1 MDIDPQQASEGVPRF
16 ASFQRIGLPR
26 PILRPD
32 ENSRSRE
39 RSTPNHHRNRSE
51 KRHRQSQQQHSSSL
65 NSGLA
70 GDSASAS
77 KQQSAECDEPCAFFA
92 IDLKGDPR
100 NLDYGSSYGTTSYSL
115 AGHQTALGLKT
126 VAHRTTPSGKVRESI
141 STQIWKYARRE
152 RVQSCSFGSTTNSHE
167 DQGVDFISLQPL
179 TASKYHS
186 GHTTEKYL
194 RPHRLDKQLQ
204 DGTED
209 RSRLDAD
216 DGCSSGPPIPDDDTP
231 PSPTVG
237 EGIRSR
243 RAALLKIVEQDP
255 KDWRLWL
262 ALVEL
267 RDESARYL
275 DVSSDMRQTNA
286 ERRSNAEVNLFIYEK
301 ALRSVIDPEGR
312 ERLHFGMMSEA
323 LVIWESSRIS
333 SKWPSILRE
342 HPSSHRIWKKYLDFY
357 QSNVPSFSLDET
369 RKHYLQCLQD
379 VHRVVGLDQPLHS
392 KTYAVQ
398 LYILLRLT
406 TLLREAGYAELA
418 TATWQALLEYEFC
431 KPPNFR
437 CTTEQFKDSV
447 HEKSLLAFE
456 QFWNSE
462 VPRIG
467 EVNAEGWLNFY
478 ERAEEVPSPPMVEA
492 PHQEGAVALTLWAD
506 AERKASSCSNTP
518 SRSIDGASDDP
529 YRVVLFSDIKP
540 ALIVSPTFPDH
551 HALLAAFFSF
561 CHLPPH
567 TNNLTNLTD
576 PWQKDQY
583 LRNEMLYEGVTLK
596 RFGLRRAGYVAP
608 DEGHSDINKPAH
620 SMPCPS
626 LSTPFATPLP
636 KHLISPDT
644 LFSSPGGWFSSFGQ
658 DPQGHVPIAKDFVL
672 ATLKTLAKQRIGGED
687 LAEYLLAFELWVSP
701 ATVSKS
707 AKNLLKK
714 E

>member
-1 MDIDPQQASEGVPRF
+1 M
-16 ASFQRIGLPR
+16 
-26 PILRPD
+26 
-32 ENSRSRE
+32 
-39 RSTPNHHRNRSE
+39 
-51 KRHRQSQQQHSSSL
+51 
-65 NSGLA
+65 
-70 GDSASAS
+70 
-77 KQQSAECDEPCAFFA
+77 
-92 IDLKGDPR
+92 
-100 NLDYGSSYGTTSYSL
+100 
-115 AGHQTALGLKT
+115 KT
-126 VAHRTTPSGKVRESI
+126 VAHRTTASGKGRESI
-141 STQIWKYARRE
+141 STQIWNNARRV
-152 RVQSCSFGSTTNSHE
+152 RVRRCSFGSTANLQK
-167 DQGVDFISLQPL
+167 DDGVDFISLQPL

-186 GHTTEKYL
+186 GHAIEEYL
-194 RPHRLDKQLQ
+194 PPQRFEKQLQ
-204 DGTED
+204 DGIED
-209 RSRLDAD
+209 RCRSDAA
-216 DGCSSGPPIPDDDTP
+216 DGYSSDPAIPDDGTP
-231 PSPTVG
+231 RLSTVG
-237 EGIRSR
+237 GGLRSR
-243 RAALLKIVEQDP
+243 RAALLQKVEQNP

-262 ALVEL
+262 ALQEL
-267 RDESARYL
+267 QDESARSL
-275 DVSSDMRQTNA
+275 NISSDMRQTNA

-312 ERLHFGMMSEA
+312 ERLHLGMMSEA
-323 LVIWESSRIS
+323 LAIWESSRIS

-357 QSNVPSFSLDET
+357 QSKVRSFSLDET

-379 VHRVVGLDQPLHS
+379 VHRAVGHNQHLHS
-392 KTYAVQ
+392 KSYAVQ

-406 TLLREAGYAELA
+406 ILLREAGYAELA
-418 TATWQALLEYEFC
+418 TAIWQALLEFEFC

-447 HEKSLLAFE
+447 HENSLLAFE

-467 EVNAEGWLNFY
+467 EVNAEGWLNFD
-478 ERAEEVPSPPMVEA
+478 ERAEEVSSPPIVEA
-492 PHQEGAVALTLWAD
+492 PHQEGGVALRLWAD
-506 AERKASSCSNTP
+506 VERKASSCSNTP

-567 TNNLTNLTD
+567 TNNLTYLTD
-576 PWQKDQY
+576 HWQKDQY

-596 RFGLRRAGYVAP
+596 TFGLHRAGNVAP
-608 DEGHSDINKPAH
+608 DEGHRDISKPAH

-626 LSTPFATPLP
+626 LSTPFATPLA

-644 LFSSPGGWFSSFGQ
+644 LFSSPGEWFSSFGQ
-658 DPQGHVPIAKDFVL
+658 DAQGHVPIAKDFIL
-672 ATLKTLAKQRIGGED
+672 ATLKTLVKQRIGGED
-687 LAEYLLAFELWVSP
+687 LAEYLLGFELWVSP

-707 AKNLLKK
+707 AQNLLKK